1 MQNQNNNP
9 IGPDPKETSTPG
21 TSDKNTGESMPQDG
35 ETVVNEQEQNKSVNQ
50 EEFIED
56 AAQNTHEANATDGE
70 GKLPSGNF
78 NTNDEDDDDTEI
90 LVIGDDTDETQKK
103 IPTLV

>member
-9 IGPDPKETSTPG
+9 IGQEPNQTSTPG
-21 TSDKNTGESMPQDG
+21 TSDKNSGESVPQDG

-56 AAQNTHEANATDGE
+56 ATQNTREANEPDEDGT
-70 GKLPSGNF
+70 LPSGNF
-78 NTNDEDDDDTEI
+78 NLDGDDDDNVP
-90 LVIGDDTDETQKK
+90 VIGDDTDETQKK
-103 IPTLV
+103 IPTLA